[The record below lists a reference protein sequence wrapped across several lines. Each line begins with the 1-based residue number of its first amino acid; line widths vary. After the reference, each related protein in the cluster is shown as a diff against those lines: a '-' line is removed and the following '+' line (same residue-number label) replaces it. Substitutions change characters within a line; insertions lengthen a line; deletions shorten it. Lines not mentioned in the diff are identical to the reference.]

1 HRFAAPRNDQ
11 LGACARGAQGARM
24 CAYTGNTEILRAV
37 ERDQRETCFRVL
49 LLAQMRWGLRQDDFE
64 GWAHMAF
71 EEMTADDAAVE
82 LPEHGM
88 DVQDRLAVR
97 FGDIADQRQ
106 NLDLLIDRD
115 ALIVLCR
122 PIEIA
127 DDGTLERAD
136 RGQPRG
142 I

>member
-1 HRFAAPRNDQ
+1 MR
-11 LGACARGAQGARM
+11 
-24 CAYTGNTEILRAV
+24 AYTGSTEILRAV
-37 ERDQRETCFRVL
+37 ERDQRETRFRVL
-49 LLAQMRWGLRQDDFE
+49 LLAQVRWRLRQDDFE
-64 GWAHMAF
+64 GWAHIAF
-71 EEMTADDAAVE
+71 EEMPADDAAVG
-82 LPEHGM
+82 LPEHGV

-106 NLDLLIDRD
+106 HLDLLIDRD
-115 ALIVLCR
+115 ALIVLLV

-142 I
+142 INLLLAHELF